1 MKKLFS
7 IFWKVCVVF
16 LSVFITPAAIACIIA
31 LDIDIY
37 MLWVTSPIY
46 IAVMFFISMIFTGYA
61 VEHLEEIS

>member
-16 LSVFITPAAIACIIA
+16 LGVFITPAAIACIIA
-31 LDIDIY
+31 LDKDIY

-46 IAVMFFISMIFTGYA
+46 IVVMFFVAMIFTGYA
-61 VEHLEEIS
+61 GEHLAEIS